1 MIGQLSFGALLFI
14 ILYNY
19 LFGIGK
25 LQIRCQLIVHQRIY
39 PPFIWINNGG
49 IRFRDSYDFTS
60 SWNPEHYLEDFA
72 YYKEVKFVGW
82 FYTDSSGTK
91 HIFDPNAPITHRES
105 DDMYLMT
112 DQAGIQV
119 AVPNGTM
126 FHGQWKIISSPV
138 EFFINYGGTI
148 LDTEGDVATRGTVA
162 FTKCAS
168 VGTLLYG
175 KNTVG
180 KENLWANEPHE
191 AITAM
196 ITPSENVNFESEDS
210 QIILC
215 LLYTSDA
222 ADE

>member
-1 MIGQLSFGALLFI
+1 M
-14 ILYNY
+14 
-19 LFGIGK
+19 
-25 LQIRCQLIVHQRIY
+25 
-39 PPFIWINNGG
+39 
-49 IRFRDSYDFTS
+49 
-60 SWNPEHYLEDFA
+60 
-72 YYKEVKFVGW
+72 GW

-196 ITPSENVNFESEDS
+196 ITPSENVDFESENS
-210 QIILC
+210 QIILET
-215 LLYTSDA
+215 LTDYVDS
-222 ADE
+222 EHKVY